1 MILVVCVGI
10 VAAFL
15 LINGVMV
22 ETTMSSTYTLSD
34 SIPSKQV
41 VLVLGT
47 RVYAKTVQPVLQGRL
62 DVALLL
68 YRRGLVSKFLVSG
81 DHGSKYYDEANT
93 MREYLLTKGVPS
105 QDIFMDHAGFSTL
118 DSLYRARDVFR
129 VKSLIIATQSFH
141 IPRSLYIARH
151 LGIDAIGVPAD
162 ESSVSD
168 AVAFRNA
175 IREPFARVKAWW
187 DMFVGTPPTVL
198 GSPIPIDG
206 SGEGT
211 RD

>member
-1 MILVVCVGI
+1 
-10 VAAFL
+10 
-15 LINGVMV
+15 MV